1 LLTTDLIEEA
11 LLSKDIQGPLFDI
24 IKFLLQAVFAM
35 MEEEAELK
43 VSLTEDRTSNC
54 TSPTQELVET
64 GEKSTG
70 ESSTANKDDHDDKQE
85 GGLRVNT
92 SDACVHAVWPL
103 QHQGV
108 TLDELVLNSYTLSEV
123 LRLHLLSTGGYQD
136 STERRITRYQR
147 RGGFTDGDDPALEF
161 VAKNG
166 RLLDKLHHTSLFD
179 MGVEERLLVLK
190 VLCYQLLTYSV
201 TREAIEDS
209 LYKLK
214 KANRSYQE
222 LLRKEHQHMKDKK
235 KAVTANSKK
244 KDGKKQIKKIKDQPA
259 GNGEQHQNVKD
270 NPTVK
275 DNNEMEDSTNSD
287 LQPTAEK

>member
-1 LLTTDLIEEA
+1 MTDLIEEA

-24 IKFLLQAVFAM
+24 VKFLLQAVFAM

-54 TSPTQELVET
+54 TSPTQDLVEA
-64 GEKSTG
+64 GKKSTG
-70 ESSTANKDDHDDKQE
+70 ESSVASKDDHDDKQD
-85 GGLRVNT
+85 GGLRVNM
-92 SDACVHAVWPL
+92 SDACVYAVWPL

-108 TLDELVLNSYTLSEV
+108 SLDELVLNSYTLSEV

-136 STERRITRYQR
+136 NAERRTTRYQR
-147 RGGFTDGDDPALEF
+147 RGGFTDGDDPAVEF

-166 RLLDKLHHTSLFD
+166 PLLDGLHHTSLFD

-201 TREAIEDS
+201 TRDAIEES

-214 KANRSYQE
+214 KTNRSHQE
-222 LLRKEHQHMKDKK
+222 LLRKEHQHQKDKK

-244 KDGKKQIKKIKDQPA
+244 KDSKKQVEKSKNQPA
-259 GNGEQHQNVKD
+259 GNGEKPQEVKED
-270 NPTVK
+270 NS
-275 DNNEMEDSTNSD
+275 NMNDSTNSD
-287 LQPTAEK
+287 LQPAAEK